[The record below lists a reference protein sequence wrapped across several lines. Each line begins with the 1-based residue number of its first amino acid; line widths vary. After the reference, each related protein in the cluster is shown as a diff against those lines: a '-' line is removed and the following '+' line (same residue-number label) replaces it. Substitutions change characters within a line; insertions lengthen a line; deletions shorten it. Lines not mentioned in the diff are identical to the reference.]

1 VTDPTSR
8 PGPAL
13 PPWTVRR
20 STRARRARIVV
31 SDAGEVV
38 VVLPQRAPLA
48 TAERMVREHAAWIV
62 RTVGRVRARH
72 ARIHERPTLAEGRPL
87 VVNGIP
93 HVVELRASPGRT
105 SVTRRLDTDDE
116 GIRASLVVRA
126 ADEATAAAAVDAWL
140 RQQARIVL
148 TERCAALAP
157 ALAVRPTRITVRDT
171 RSRWGSAA
179 ASGSLSFSWRLI
191 LAPPWVLDTVVV
203 HELVHLRHANHGPA
217 FQALLRMHAP
227 RADEARRWLREHRH
241 ELRMALDDGEGERSV
256 A

>member
-1 VTDPTSR
+1 MTDPATR
-8 PGPAL
+8 PGAELPA
-13 PPWTVRR
+13 WTIRR

-38 VVLPQRAPLA
+38 VVLPQRAPIA
-48 TAERMVREHAAWIV
+48 TAERMVRDHAAWIG
-62 RTVGRVRARH
+62 RTVARVRARH
-72 ARIHERPTLAEGRPL
+72 AQVHARPTLAEGRAL
-87 VVNGIP
+87 MVNGIP
-93 HVVELRASPGRT
+93 HVVEHRPGPGRT
-105 SVTRRLDTDDE
+105 SVIRRLDTDDV
-116 GIRASLVVRA
+116 GVRASLVVRA
-126 ADEATAAAAVDAWL
+126 ADEPTAAAAVDAWL

-157 ALAVRPTRITVRDT
+157 ALGVRPTRISVRDT

-179 ASGSLSFSWRLI
+179 VSGSLSFSWRLI

-241 ELRMALDDGEGERSV
+241 ELRTALDDGEDTRSV